1 MPGVSLD
8 QQYTDQ
14 HILIYATPARPDKL
28 ASVAVECLLLLLF
41 KSQHKATQMDGIDFL
56 SSAPSP
62 TKIITHKCIL
72 H

>member
-8 QQYTDQ
+8 QQHIDQ

-41 KSQHKATQMDGIDFL
+41 KSQHRATQMDGIHFSTSVP
-56 SSAPSP
+56 SS
-62 TKIITHKCIL
+62 TQIISHKRIL